1 MVRAGARRSAPQ
13 RRKRPRKRRLT
24 KKQQAVRREW
34 RLRGVILASIVGVA
48 GITIAVIAAAPP
60 APVLPDV
67 VSVSVDP
74 SAVPAMTVD
83 GYDQE
88 QLVNAA
94 VIIDVGNQLG
104 LGPRDQAIAV
114 MTAMGESSL
123 RNIDYGDWETS
134 QRTNPD
140 GSPTSSLGLFQQQDW
155 WGSRDERLDPPTS
168 ARLFYA
174 AMLRKVPDRDNLEPT
189 IVAHLVQVN
198 SDEEHYAKY
207 WESAVAVVAA
217 LAQS

>member
-1 MVRAGARRSAPQ
+1 MVSSGTRRPPN
-13 RRKRPRKRRLT
+13 RRKGRLT
-24 KKQQAVRREW
+24 KKQRAARREW
-34 RLRGVILASIVGVA
+34 RVRGVILAVIVGVVGMTVA
-48 GITIAVIAAAPP
+48 IIAATPP

-67 VSVSVDP
+67 ASVRVDP
-74 SAVPAMTVD
+74 SSVPAMTVD
-83 GYDQE
+83 GYDHE

-123 RNIDYGDWETS
+123 RNIDYGDWETAR
-134 QRTNPD
+134 RTNPD

-155 WGSRDERLDPPTS
+155 WGTRDERLDPPTS

-174 AMLRKVPDRDNLEPT
+174 AMLRKVPDREGLEPT
-189 IVAHLVQVN
+189 VVAHLVQVN
-198 SDEEHYAKY
+198 SDEQHYATY
-207 WESAVAVVAA
+207 WDSAVAVVAA
-217 LAQS
+217 LAQT

>member
-1 MVRAGARRSAPQ
+1 MTSPARRSPQ
-13 RRKRPRKRRLT
+13 RRKRRLT
-24 KKQQAVRREW
+24 KKQRAARREW
-34 RLRGVILASIVGVA
+34 RLRGIILAAIVGVV
-48 GITIAVIAAAPP
+48 GITVAIIAATPP

-67 VSVSVDP
+67 ASVRVDP
-74 SAVPAMTVD
+74 SSVPAMTVD

-123 RNIDYGDWETS
+123 RNIDYGDWETA

-140 GSPTSSLGLFQQQDW
+140 GSPTSSVGLFQQQDW
-155 WGSRDERLDPPTS
+155 WGTRDERLDPSTS
-168 ARLFYA
+168 AHLFYA
-174 AMLRKVPDRDNLEPT
+174 AMLRKVPDRDGLEPT
-189 IVAHLVQVN
+189 VVAHLVQVN
-198 SDEEHYAKY
+198 SDEQHYAKY
-207 WESAVAVVAA
+207 WDSAVAVIAA

>member
-1 MVRAGARRSAPQ
+1 MVSSTDRRSQ
-13 RRKRPRKRRLT
+13 KPRTRRLT
-24 KKQQAVRREW
+24 KKQRAARREW
-34 RLRGVILASIVGVA
+34 QVRGVILAAIVGIVGMTGA
-48 GITIAVIAAAPP
+48 IIAATPP

-67 VSVSVDP
+67 ASVSVNP
-74 SAVPAMTVD
+74 SAVPEMTVD
-83 GYDQE
+83 GYDHE

-155 WGSRDERLDPPTS
+155 WGTRDERLDPPTS
-168 ARLFYA
+168 AHLFYA
-174 AMLRKVPDRDNLEPT
+174 ALLRKVPDRDALEPT
-189 IVAHLVQVN
+189 VVAHLVQVN
-198 SDEEHYAKY
+198 SDEQHYAKY

-217 LAQS
+217 LAQP

>member
-1 MVRAGARRSAPQ
+1 MTADRRGSTPQ
-13 RRKRPRKRRLT
+13 RKRRKRARRRLT
-24 KKQQAVRREW
+24 KKQRAVRREW
-34 RLRGVILASIVGVA
+34 RLRAIILASILGVV
-48 GITIAVIAAAPP
+48 GITVAVIATAPP

-67 VSVSVDP
+67 ASVSVDP
-74 SAVPAMTVD
+74 SAVPVMTVD
-83 GYDQE
+83 GYDHE
-88 QLVNAA
+88 QLTNAA
-94 VIIDVGNQLG
+94 VIIDVGYQLG

-155 WGSRDERLDPPTS
+155 WGTRDERLDPPSS
-168 ARLFYA
+168 ARLFYQ
-174 AMLRKVPDRDNLEPT
+174 AMLRKVPDRDSIEPT

-198 SDEEHYAKY
+198 SEEQHYAKY

-217 LAQS
+217 LAQP